1 MQEKLQH
8 NNTKFQVSLLPEK
21 PGVYQFFDKTDTLLY
36 IGKAKNLK
44 KRVSSYFSKHHDS
57 GKTRVLVSKIYNIKH
72 IVVET
77 ESDALLLENS
87 LIKQY
92 QPRYNIL
99 LKDDKTYPWIVIRN
113 EEFPRIHLTRTVV
126 KDGSEYF
133 GPYTSTKTVKTL
145 LELIRHLYPIRTCKH
160 KLTQENISK
169 GKFDTCLEYHIGN
182 CLAPCIGKQNITDY
196 NENIS
201 NIRRII
207 KGDLNF
213 IIKYL
218 KQEMFDYSEKFLF
231 EEAEKTRKKLELI
244 ENYKAKSTI
253 VNPGIHNMDVFG
265 IAEDKQSAYI
275 NFLKIFN
282 GTIIQAH
289 TLEIKKRIE
298 EDTNEL
304 FSNAILEIRNKLK
317 SEAKDCLVPII
328 PEFKIEGINFQVP
341 LRGDKK
347 KILDLSMRNAKYHM
361 LEKHKQTEHL
371 NPSKNSIRIL
381 ETLKSDL
388 HLSEL
393 PKHIECFDNSNIQGH
408 YPVAACVVF
417 KDTKPSKKDYRHFN
431 IKTVEGPDDYAS
443 MTEVIF
449 RRYKRLLEE
458 KQQLPQLIVIDG
470 GKGQLGA
477 AVKALDDLN
486 LSNKITVIGI
496 AKRLEEIY
504 FPGDPIPI
512 YLDKNSESLK
522 VIQHARDEAHR
533 FGITFHRNKR
543 SNDFIK
549 SELNEIPGIGG
560 KTVELL
566 LKTFGSVSK
575 IREIS
580 ESEIAAL
587 IGKSKAS
594 LIKSHL

>member
-1 MQEKLQH
+1 LQEKSQH

-44 KRVSSYFSKHHDS
+44 KRVSSYFSKHHES
-57 GKTRVLVSKIYNIKH
+57 GKTRVLVSKIYSIKH
-72 IVVET
+72 IIVET

-160 KLTQENISK
+160 KLSQENIAK

-182 CLAPCIGKQNITDY
+182 CLAPCVGKQNITSY

-218 KQEMFDYSEKFLF
+218 RQEMLDYSGKFLF

-244 ENYKAKSTI
+244 ENYRAKSTI
-253 VNPGIHNMDVFG
+253 VNPEIHNMDVFG
-265 IAEDKQSAYI
+265 IAEDKQAAYI

-289 TLEIKKRIE
+289 NLEIRKRIE
-298 EDTNEL
+298 ENTNEL

-361 LEKHKQTEHL
+361 LEKHKQTEHID
-371 NPSKNSIRIL
+371 PSKNSIRIL

-417 KDTKPSKKDYRHFN
+417 KDTKPSKKNYRHFN

-449 RRYKRLLEE
+449 RRYKRMLEE
-458 KQQLPQLIVIDG
+458 KQQLPQLIVVDG

-486 LSNKITVIGI
+486 LSNKIAVIGI

-580 ESEIAAL
+580 ESEIAAH

-594 LIKSHL
+594 LIKSYL